1 MTAKE
6 ELSQYKYAREKVN
19 ETLEEYKKYKDRA
32 TKMSAIMS
40 DMPRSSGGNSDKV
53 GTNSA
58 IMADL
63 SIQYEQRWINAERER
78 LRIENNID
86 KVEEPYRT
94 LLHMRYI
101 EDVPLF
107 EIASRLKYKSY
118 TYACEQHGEALKKY
132 EINRTQPKTSEVEM

>member
-6 ELSQYKYAREKVN
+6 ELSQYKYARKRVD

-32 TKMSAIMS
+32 TKMTSIIS
-40 DMPRSSGGNSDKV
+40 DMPRGSCNSNKIEDNV
-53 GTNSA
+53 VV
-58 IMADL
+58 MADL
-63 SIQYEQRWINAERER
+63 SNEYEKRWIAAERER

-86 KVEEPYRT
+86 RVEEPYRT
-94 LLHMRYI
+94 LLHMRYV
-101 EDVPLF
+101 EDIPLF

-132 EINRTQPKTSEVEM
+132 EENRIKPKTSE